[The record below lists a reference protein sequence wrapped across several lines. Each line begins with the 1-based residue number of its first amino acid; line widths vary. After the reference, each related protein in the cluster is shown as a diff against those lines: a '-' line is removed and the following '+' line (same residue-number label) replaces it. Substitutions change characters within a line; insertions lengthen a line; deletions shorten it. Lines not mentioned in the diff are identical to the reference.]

1 MRVGAMSRRGFLG
14 GVASALLAGV
24 GGRALA
30 GCGSGDVSVRI
41 RRIDGTVQG
50 GIATVRASV
59 AVTNHTNVMQTLPL
73 RMALSV
79 GGAEV
84 AHRER
89 TLNIAPAEL
98 LCYCI
103 EVDVPSFSG
112 SMSDATVSITL
123 AEESASAT
131 LSALGGD
138 PLRGCDYTCNF

>member
-1 MRVGAMSRRGFLG
+1 MRGWERSRREFLS

-24 GGRALA
+24 AGKVLA

-41 RRIDGTVQG
+41 RRIDGSVQG

-59 AVTNHTNVMQTLPL
+59 AVTNHTNTMHTLPL

-89 TLNIAPAEL
+89 TLAIAPAEL

-103 EVDVPSFSG
+103 EVDVPSDSG
-112 SMSDATVSITL
+112 SMSNATVTITL
-123 AEESASAT
+123 AEESASASV
-131 LSALGGD
+131 SALGGD
-138 PLRGCDYTCNF
+138 PLRSCEYTCNF